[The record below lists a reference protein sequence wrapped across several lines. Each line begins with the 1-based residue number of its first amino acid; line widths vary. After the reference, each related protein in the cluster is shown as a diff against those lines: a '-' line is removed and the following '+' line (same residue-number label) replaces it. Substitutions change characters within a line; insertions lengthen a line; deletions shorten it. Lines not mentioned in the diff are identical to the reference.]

1 MIDHALDHALER
13 VAAAKVLLVASD
25 YDGVLSPIVADPARA
40 IPHPAGIAAFVSVST
55 HPTVR
60 SVLISGRSP
69 KTLSSFVGSHTGI
82 RLVGNHGAGAHGSL
96 DKKGKFTVA
105 AITNELAGVAE
116 RFPGTQVES
125 KPFGVAFHYRNAI
138 DPAAAEETARTVASR
153 FDARTIHGK
162 QVVEVVVGQGT
173 KGTAIEAIRTE
184 TGADA
189 AVYFGDDVTDED
201 VFRILTDPD
210 VGVKVG
216 NGDTAAAYRVR
227 GPDEVA
233 EAITAL
239 DGYLTQGQ

>member
-1 MIDHALDHALER
+1 MIDHGLDHALKR

-40 IPHPAGIAAFVSVST
+40 IPHPVGLAAFVSVST

-60 SVLISGRSP
+60 PVLISGRSP
-69 KTLSSFVGSHTGI
+69 KTLRSFVGSQAGI
-82 RLVGNHGAGAHGSL
+82 RLIGNHGAGTHGSL
-96 DKKGKFTVA
+96 DKKGEFTVA
-105 AITNELAGVAE
+105 AATHELADVAE
-116 RFPGTQVES
+116 RFPGTEVES

-138 DPAAAEETARTVASR
+138 DPVGAAETARAVASR

-173 KGTAIEAIRTE
+173 KGTAVEAIRTE

-201 VFRILTDPD
+201 VFRTLTASD

-216 NGDTAAAYRVR
+216 NGDTAAEYRVR
-227 GPDEVA
+227 GPNEVA
-233 EAITAL
+233 EALNAL
-239 DGYLTQGQ
+239 DGYLTQGR